1 MNKEVREKNGLV
13 YSIYAYLIPFENDGV
28 IIGGFQTRNE
38 TVNETIAKVKD
49 QWDIMKK
56 EGINERELRDAKTY
70 YKGSFSRNFTS
81 TRSIASLL
89 KVVQYYDL
97 GTDYFDKRSE
107 IIDNLKLKDINLL
120 ASELFNKNDLFF
132 MIVGKRDI

>member
-1 MNKEVREKNGLV
+1 MKN
-13 YSIYAYLIPFENDGV
+13 
-28 IIGGFQTRNE
+28 
-38 TVNETIAKVKD
+38 
-49 QWDIMKK
+49 
-56 EGINERELRDAKTY
+56 
-70 YKGSFSRNFTS
+70 

-89 KVVQYYDL
+89 KVGQYYDL